1 MPGPQVSLPTRSQ
14 SHLSPANR
22 FEPRWYAAYTYA
34 RHEKRVAEHLQRIG
48 VESYVA
54 LHTATRQ
61 WNQRRARVELP
72 LFPGYVFV
80 RIPLAERVRVLSAP
94 GVAYLVGTGGQPV
107 PLADGEIEPLRNC
120 LSQNLCAEPAAY
132 LSEGSRVRVVTGP
145 LSGLEGVI
153 IRRDGDTRFVVSIDL
168 IMRAIAINVEGLDLE
183 LAEASVPPALRTASC
198 LV

>member
-1 MPGPQVSLPTRSQ
+1 MPGPAVSLLTQSQ
-14 SHLSPANR
+14 SRLSPTDR

-54 LHTATRQ
+54 LYTATRQ
-61 WNQRRARVELP
+61 WNQRRAQVELP

-94 GVAYLVGTGGQPV
+94 GVAYLVGAGGQPV
-107 PLADGEIEPLRNC
+107 PLADNEIEPLRSC
-120 LSQNLCAEPAAY
+120 LSQKLSAEPVAY
-132 LSEGSRVRVVTGP
+132 LSVGSRVRVVTGP

-153 IRRDGDTRFVVSIDL
+153 IRRHGDTRFVVSIDL
-168 IMRAIAINVEGLDLE
+168 IMRAIAIDVEGLDLE
-183 LAEASVPPALRTASC
+183 LTESSVSPVLHLGC
-198 LV
+198 VG